1 MPTVI
6 AAGRGRALRQ
16 DLRKVVPFVPFTKLD
31 GEAIKGK
38 PSRGS
43 HQGHAR
49 WTQAMRAIFGADNG
63 SMIASAR
70 TRRLAAARLQLFCNT
85 APQFTH
91 A

>member
-38 PSRGS
+38 PSR
-43 HQGHAR
+43 AR
-49 WTQAMRAIFGADNG
+49 TMDAGDARDIRCRQRINDRV
-63 SMIASAR
+63 AR
-70 TRRLAAARLQLFCNT
+70 TRRLAAARLQLLCNT